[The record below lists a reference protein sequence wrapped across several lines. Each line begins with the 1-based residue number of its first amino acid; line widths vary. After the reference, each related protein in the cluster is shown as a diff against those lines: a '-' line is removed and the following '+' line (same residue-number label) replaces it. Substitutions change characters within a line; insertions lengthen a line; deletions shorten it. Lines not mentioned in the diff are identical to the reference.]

1 MFEWATG
8 KRAVAA
14 CQAFVGVWVDGVAR
28 QQQAQADAVST
39 FCAGQA
45 ESLRVLFG
53 GEGYGSVCRVTAVLC
68 R

>member
-14 CQAFVGVWVDGVAR
+14 CQAFVGVWLDGVAR

-45 ESLRVLFG
+45 ESLRVLS
-53 GEGYGSVCRVTAVLC
+53 EAKDTAQFAA
-68 R
+68 